1 MIYFFVS
8 ITDLLMFFI
17 TLMQVIER
25 STQKEQKNLT
35 LENELRV
42 ELLVYKKQCF
52 ERSNKII
59 TREWVFAEF
68 DNEKQRMMDEFHQ
81 VGIVCV
87 FHVFTV

>member
-8 ITDLLMFFI
+8 LTDLLMFFI

-68 DNEKQRMMDEFHQ
+68 DNKKQCMMDEFHQ